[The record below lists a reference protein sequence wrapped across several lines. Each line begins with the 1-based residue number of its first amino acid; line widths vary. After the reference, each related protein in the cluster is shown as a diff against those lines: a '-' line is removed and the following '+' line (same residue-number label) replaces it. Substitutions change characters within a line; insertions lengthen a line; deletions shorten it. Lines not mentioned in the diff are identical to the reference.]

1 MTKTLDGN
9 YKNPIKCVHSI
20 IVYTAYYSLPFLG
33 ILNVTLCHLAANLRQ
48 KQQQQH
54 EKLILNIIVS
64 ILNLVNI
71 FALTKTNR
79 KNNLKMVIAQL
90 DIVCRV
96 ENVKF

>member
-1 MTKTLDGN
+1 MSHFAIWLLICDNNNK
-9 YKNPIKCVHSI
+9 
-20 IVYTAYYSLPFLG
+20 
-33 ILNVTLCHLAANLRQ
+33 
-48 KQQQQH
+48 QH

-71 FALTKTNR
+71 FALSKTNR
-79 KNNLKMVIAQL
+79 KNNLQMVIAQL